1 MAKVTLTAEDWR
13 EARRLYEEDGWDV
26 ATIADY
32 FGCAVPTV
40 YKRSGGEKWIRPS
53 RLSTA
58 AADMAERR
66 RQIQDQAAQDL
77 ELQVARNTQLRLD
90 VLVGQARE
98 QAIVEAN
105 AQEVSRVMML
115 HRVGATRLRETLASL
130 FAELQLISLPQGS
143 LDQLVELVVKAQS
156 QDIED
161 ERESRRVERETLQ
174 AFRDLLGLGNRA
186 DIAKKLV
193 DSMIKAVELERKVYG
208 IRDEVTEGDVAKA
221 LRELAESHD

>member
-1 MAKVTLTAEDWR
+1 MARITLTKDDWT
-13 EARRLYEEDGWDV
+13 EARRLYEAEGWDA

-32 FGCAVPTV
+32 FGCSNPSV
-40 YKRSGGEKWIRPS
+40 YKRIGTEKWVKPPRRS
-53 RLSTA
+53 MVA
-58 AADMAERR
+58 AEMAERR
-66 RQIQDQAAQDL
+66 RQIQDQAAQ
-77 ELQVARNTQLRLD
+77 EVEINVARQTQIKLD
-90 VLVGQARE
+90 ALVGEARE

-105 AQEVSRVMML
+105 AQEVSRVMLL

-130 FAELQLISLPQGS
+130 FAELQLISLPQGA

-193 DSMIKAVELERKVYG
+193 DSMVKAVELERRVYG

>member
-1 MAKVTLTAEDWR
+1 MAKITLTTADWK
-13 EARRLYEEDGWDV
+13 EARRLYEEEGWDA

-32 FGCAVPTV
+32 FGCGVPTV
-40 YKRSGGEKWIRPS
+40 YARSGREKWVKPS
-53 RLSTA
+53 RLSRA

-66 RQIQDQAAQDL
+66 RKIQDQAAQEL
-77 ELQVARNTQLRLD
+77 ELKVAQHTQLRLD
-90 VLVGQARE
+90 VLVGEARE

-105 AQEVSRVMML
+105 AQEVSRVMLL

-130 FAELQLISLPQGS
+130 FAELQLISLPQGA

-193 DSMIKAVELERKVYG
+193 DSMVKAVELERRVYG

>member
-1 MAKVTLTAEDWR
+1 MARIVLTTEDWT
-13 EARRLYEEDGWDV
+13 EARRLYEEDGWDA

-32 FGCAVPTV
+32 FGCGVPTV
-40 YKRSGGEKWIRPS
+40 YSRSRKWVRPA
-53 RLSTA
+53 RDTTA
-58 AADMAERR
+58 AEMAERR
-66 RQIQDQAAQDL
+66 RLIQDSASRDL
-77 ELQVARNTQLRLD
+77 ELRVAQQTQLRLD
-90 VLVGQARE
+90 ALVGEARE

-105 AQEVSRVMML
+105 AQEVSRVMLM
-115 HRVGATRLRETLASL
+115 HRVGASRLRETLASL

-143 LDQLVELVVKAQS
+143 LEQLVELVAKAQS

-161 ERESRRVERETLQ
+161 ERESRRIERETLQ

-193 DSMIKAVELERKVYG
+193 DAMVKAVELERKVYG
-208 IRDEVTEGDVAKA
+208 IRDDVTEGDVAKA